1 MIYLKFVILLLQVT
15 QAIIR
20 YADERRLIAE
30 GERRIIADELARVAK
45 AAKIAEGVRQ
55 DVGKKTDAQVDA
67 DLGRDFRD

>member
-20 YADERRLIAE
+20 YADEKRLIAE